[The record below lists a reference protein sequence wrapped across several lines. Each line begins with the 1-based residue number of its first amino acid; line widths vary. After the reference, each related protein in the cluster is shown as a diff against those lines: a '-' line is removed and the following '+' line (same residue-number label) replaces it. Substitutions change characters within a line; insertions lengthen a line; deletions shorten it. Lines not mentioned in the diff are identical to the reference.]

1 VSTDWS
7 PDLREYYDRRA
18 SEYERVYA
26 RDDPVR
32 QSELDA
38 MGTTLR
44 LVLERRRVLEIACGT
59 GYWTAI
65 AGRVADHVVA
75 VDISPRMLAVARD
88 KRLDP
93 AKVELRIADVYA
105 LHEVPGHFDAALAM
119 FWLSHVPKARR
130 DEFLTQF
137 HARLERAAVV
147 FMADNVYMPGVGGE
161 LVERPGCADTFKR
174 RQLVNG
180 SSHEIVKNYFDREQL
195 CDLLRPCA
203 RRLRI
208 HVGRCFWWLSY
219 ETCG

>member
-1 VSTDWS
+1 
-7 PDLREYYDRRA
+7 
-18 SEYERVYA
+18 
-26 RDDPVR
+26 VR

-38 MGTTLR
+38 MGAALR
-44 LVLERRRVLEIACGT
+44 FALPRRRVLEIACGT

-65 AGRVADHVVA
+65 VAGVAEHVVA
-75 VDISPRMLAVARD
+75 VDVSPEMLAVARD
-88 KRLDP
+88 KSLNP
-93 AKVELRIADVYA
+93 AQVEFRIADAYA
-105 LHEVPGHFDAALAM
+105 LCDVPGYFDAALAM

-130 DEFLTQF
+130 DEFLAQF
-137 HARLERAAVV
+137 HARLDRMAIV

-174 RQLVNG
+174 RQLANG
-180 SSHEIVKNYFDREQL
+180 SEHDIVKNYFGYEQL

-219 ETCG
+219 ETRG